1 MIEQANRQKGL
12 ILVTGVSGSGK
23 STTLACMIDRI
34 NSTRREHIITLE
46 DPIEYLHSHKMS
58 IVSQREISLDTESY
72 HTALRAVLRQSPNV
86 LLLGEMRDT
95 ETIETALTASETGHL
110 VISSLHTVG
119 AANSVDRI
127 IDAFPAE
134 KQHQARLQLSMV
146 LCAVVSQQLVTTTDG
161 GILPAFELMVCNSAV
176 RNMIRESKTH
186 MMIPPLWRG
195 RRWNDLN
202 GKFAAGAFAQ
212 RPHNRRDRRGIRALA
227 RSDGEEN
234 TIIRKAKSM
243 RDIAVVLSNDNKNTA
258 PFETA
263 DAIKKAGFKNV
274 FVQWYNKDWHPTQL
288 QQLDYVRSR
297 GLKVIFAHL
306 GYQNI
311 NALWEEGDDGDALTV
326 RFLDDIYDCY
336 AEDLNLLVMHLTSKS
351 EAPAYGEIG
360 LERIQKLA
368 DYAATLGVKLALE
381 NTKIPGYQEYVIQ
394 NISNKNLGICYDA
407 GHCHAH
413 FGDKFDFSIF
423 KDRIFAVHLHDND
436 GTADQHLI
444 PV

>member
-1 MIEQANRQKGL
+1 
-12 ILVTGVSGSGK
+12 
-23 STTLACMIDRI
+23 
-34 NSTRREHIITLE
+34 
-46 DPIEYLHSHKMS
+46 
-58 IVSQREISLDTESY
+58 
-72 HTALRAVLRQSPNV
+72 
-86 LLLGEMRDT
+86 
-95 ETIETALTASETGHL
+95 
-110 VISSLHTVG
+110 
-119 AANSVDRI
+119 
-127 IDAFPAE
+127 
-134 KQHQARLQLSMV
+134 
-146 LCAVVSQQLVTTTDG
+146 
-161 GILPAFELMVCNSAV
+161 
-176 RNMIRESKTH
+176 
-186 MMIPPLWRG
+186 
-195 RRWNDLN
+195 
-202 GKFAAGAFAQ
+202 
-212 RPHNRRDRRGIRALA
+212 
-227 RSDGEEN
+227 
-234 TIIRKAKSM
+234 M

-311 NALWEEGDDGDALTV
+311 NALWEEGDDGDALTE

-444 PV
+444 PFDGTIDWKNVISGLKSANYDGPITLELCYQNAYLDTPILKFYRDGMAAAQKLQSMF